1 MKKEWATKIKTD
13 AIKNATTEYLTNWLE
28 QNKDLYDKIVDNQQ
42 YNSLKNKPVISP
54 KSGRYMKPQ
63 MYMKLYNMIKQEIE
77 NRHNETMEKCDK
89 MRQEYQQNDAPV
101 AVVKNPTPTLAEK
114 TEPSTSKTAKTN
126 VKKVLHK
133 NRTKTIDKTKKN
145 NYITNTIAGQ
155 SRKTKTTTNKR
166 SNMTNNVD
174 KNSLTKKQLAAFE
187 TVYHHI
193 WRTISN
199 TIPMHNKKMRS
210 AGFEQARIETIK
222 LLKKIY

>member
-1 MKKEWATKIKTD
+1 MKIAKLKTNKLIKECRNWDQVKLNKQLSFIKNVVNSTTNWPIQIGQKYVTKEIATKIYN
-13 AIKNATTEYLTNWLE
+13 IVNSEYE
-28 QNKDLYDKIVDNQQ
+28 R
-42 YNSLKNKPVISP
+42 
-54 KSGRYMKPQ
+54 RY
-63 MYMKLYNMIKQEIE
+63 
-77 NRHNETMEKCDK
+77 NETMAKCDK
-89 MRQEYQQNDAPV
+89 MRQENQQNDAPA
-101 AVVKNPTPTLAEK
+101 AVVKNPTPNMAEK
-114 TEPSTSKTAKTN
+114 TEPDTSKTAKTN

-145 NYITNTIAGQ
+145 NYITNTIAGK
-155 SRKTKTTTNKR
+155 SRKTKTTTKKR
-166 SNMTNNVD
+166 STMTNNNLT

-199 TIPMHNKKMRS
+199 TIPMHNKKLRS